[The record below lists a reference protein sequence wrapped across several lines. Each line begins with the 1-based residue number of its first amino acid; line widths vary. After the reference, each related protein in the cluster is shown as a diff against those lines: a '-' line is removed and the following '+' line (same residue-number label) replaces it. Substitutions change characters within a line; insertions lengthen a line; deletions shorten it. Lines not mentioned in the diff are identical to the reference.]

1 MHSKCCKAR
10 RIIFQSTYWK
20 APKIVLAALALG
32 IALPAVAQNTG
43 KKTPILPEHLLNATY
58 VFVEAYDGNEFDPRL
73 LPEDRQAIADV
84 ERAIQKWG
92 RYHLTMQR
100 SEAEIVIQVR
110 KGRVA
115 SVQGTVEGTIGTI
128 PTGPNTPSGAQIP
141 PSSKTDSSIGAGARA
156 ETGPPNDF
164 FWVYALDTKGNL
176 AAPYWRKTEKDGL
189 NAPDLE
195 LFQKFKADVES
206 AAAAQ
211 AKRKAA
217 GAAPAANANSA
228 PAPPATVPP
237 ATSPSPHH

>member
-1 MHSKCCKAR
+1 MNSKCCKAR

-100 SEAEIVIQVR
+100 
-110 KGRVA
+110 
-115 SVQGTVEGTIGTI
+115 TVEGTIGTI